1 MRKINCALICI
12 MLTLVTTGSTQELKI
27 YHQSWNDLNKNG
39 VMDPYE
45 DSSLDIESRIDDL
58 LGRMTVEEK
67 TCQMATLYGY
77 GNVLEDEQPTDG
89 WVQEIWKD
97 GIGNIDEQLN
107 GRDNRAS
114 DKSEYTWPPSKHARA
129 LNNIQQFFIEKTRLG
144 IPVDFTNEGIR
155 GLMHDHA
162 TSFAAQIGVATAWN
176 VELVNQIGH
185 ITGREAH
192 ALGYTNIYSP
202 ILDLSRDPRWGRT
215 VETYSEDPFL
225 AAELGKAQVRGLQ
238 AEGVISTAKHFA
250 VYSIPKGGRDGWA
263 RTDPKAT
270 WRDVQTL
277 YLIPF
282 KAAIRDA
289 GGLGVMS
296 SYNDY
301 DGIPIQGSK
310 LFLTEILRQQWG
322 FQGYVVSD
330 SRAVEYIWEKHHV
343 AATYKDAVRQAVEA
357 GLNIRTDFTPPSM
370 FIEPL
375 RQLIA
380 DGHLAMAT
388 VDSRVRDVLRVK
400 YKLGLFDR
408 PYIESPEASDK
419 IVRAPEHLVISQR
432 AAREGI
438 ILLKNESNALPLS
451 GELKS
456 ILVAGPN
463 AKDTSGW
470 WSRYGP
476 QDLTYVSVLEGI
488 EKKIGETGEVKYA
501 KGCDLIDAR
510 FPESDVY
517 KEAMPDS
524 VRSQIAAAADQAKAV
539 DVAVVVLGEA
549 EEISRESATRISL
562 NLPGYQE
569 ELLQAIHATGT
580 PTVLVLTNGRPL
592 TINWA
597 DKNIPA
603 IVEAWFPGE
612 FGGDAIADVLFG
624 DYNPG
629 GKLPIT
635 IPKSVGQIPM
645 NFPAK
650 PASQAKGLTRVDGVL
665 YPFGHGLSYTT
676 FEYSNLKISPEKQGS
691 KGQVMVSLEVT
702 NTGDMAG
709 DEVVQLY
716 LRDIIGSVIT
726 FEKALRG
733 FKRIH
738 LKPGESRTIE
748 FTLGPEHLE
757 LFDRHGEW
765 TVEPGEFKVMIGS
778 SSEDIRLEDIF
789 EII

>member
-1 MRKINCALICI
+1 MPKIC
-12 MLTLVTTGSTQELKI
+12 STILLMIFAFAATCNSQSLDI
-27 YHQSWNDLNKNG
+27 YHKGWIDLNKNG
-39 VMDPYE
+39 AMDPYE
-45 DSSLDIESRIDDL
+45 DASLEINSRIDDL
-58 LGRMTVEEK
+58 IRRMTVDEK

-77 GNVLEDEQPTDG
+77 GNVLKDEQPTDD
-89 WVQEIWKD
+89 WLQAIWKD

-107 GRDNRAS
+107 GRDNRDS

-129 LNNIQQFFIEKTRLG
+129 LNEIQRFFIEKTRLG

-162 TSFAAQIGVATAWN
+162 TSFAAQIGVASAWN

-185 ITGREAH
+185 ITGREAR

-225 AAELGKAQVRGLQ
+225 VAELGKAQVRGLQ
-238 AEGVISTAKHFA
+238 AEGVISTSKHFA

-277 YLIPF
+277 FLIPF

-289 GGLGVMS
+289 GALGVMS

-301 DGIPIQGSK
+301 DGIPIQGNK
-310 LFLTEILRQQWG
+310 LFLTKILREQWG
-322 FQGYVVSD
+322 FKGYVVSD
-330 SRAVEYIWEKHHV
+330 SRAVEFIWEKHHV
-343 AATYKDAVRQAVEA
+343 APTYKDAVRQAVEA

-370 FIEPL
+370 YIEPL
-375 RQLIA
+375 RELINEGSLSM
-380 DGHLAMAT
+380 DL
-388 VDSRVRDVLRVK
+388 VDARVRDVLRVK
-400 YKLGLFDR
+400 YKLGLFDK
-408 PYIESPEASDK
+408 PYIEKPESSDK
-419 IVRAPEHLVISQR
+419 IVRAPEHMAVSQQ
-432 AAREGI
+432 ATREAI
-438 ILLKNESNALPLS
+438 ILLKNDNKALPLS
-451 GELKS
+451 KKIKS
-456 ILVAGPN
+456 ILVMGPN
-463 AKDTSGW
+463 ADDTRGW

-476 QDLTYVSVLEGI
+476 QDLKYVSVLEGI
-488 EKKIGETGEVKYA
+488 RKKVGETCDIKYA
-501 KGCDLIDAR
+501 KGCDLIDAN

-517 KEAMPDS
+517 KDPPPDS
-524 VRSQIAAAADQAKAV
+524 VRTQIAAAAEQAKMV
-539 DVAVVVLGEA
+539 EVAVVVLGEA
-549 EEISRESATRISL
+549 EEISKESASRVSL

-569 ELLQAIHATGT
+569 ELLQAIYAAGT
-580 PTVLVLTNGRPL
+580 PTVLVLSNGRPL

-597 DKNIPA
+597 NKHVPA

-624 DYNPG
+624 DYNPA

-635 IPKSVGQIPM
+635 FPKSVGQIPM

-650 PASQAKGLTRVDGVL
+650 RASQAKGLARVDGVL

-676 FEYSNLKISPEKQGS
+676 FGYSNLKIFPEKLGS
-691 KGQVMVSLEVT
+691 AGQIKISVEVK
-702 NTGDMAG
+702 NIGDVAG

-716 LRDIIGSVIT
+716 IRDMVSSVIT

-733 FKRIH
+733 FKRIS
-738 LKPGESRTIE
+738 LKPGESRIVE
-748 FTLGPEHLE
+748 FTIGPEHLE
-757 LFDRHGEW
+757 LYDRNGKW
-765 TVEPGEFKVMIGS
+765 VVEPGEFKVMVGS
-778 SSEDIRLEDIF
+778 SSEDIRLEGIF